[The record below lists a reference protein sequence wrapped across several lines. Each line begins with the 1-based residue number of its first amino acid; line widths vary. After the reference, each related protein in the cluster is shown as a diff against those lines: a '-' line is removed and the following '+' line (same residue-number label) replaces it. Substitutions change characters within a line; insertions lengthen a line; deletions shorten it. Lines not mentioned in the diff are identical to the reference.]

1 MNERKTSPSA
11 TTARRTGR
19 HWTWSVLIGAAIL
32 VCGIIIGVCLTL
44 IVVRNRVIELIQH
57 PEKRTEAMVARLD
70 RALDLRDEQR
80 AEIRD
85 ILQRHRS
92 EFNEI
97 RREVG
102 PRVKNQIEALDR
114 DISEVLT
121 DEQRQKW
128 DRYLKRL
135 RRLWTPR
142 FRRRGRGKEG
152 AEG

>member
-1 MNERKTSPSA
+1 M
-11 TTARRTGR
+11 
-19 HWTWSVLIGAAIL
+19 WSVLIGVAIL

-70 RALDLRDEQR
+70 RALDLKDEQR
-80 AEIRD
+80 AEVRD

-92 EFNEI
+92 EFSAI

-102 PRVKNQIEALDR
+102 PRIKNQIEALDR
-114 DISEVLT
+114 DISAVL
-121 DEQRQKW
+121 DAEQKEKW
-128 DRYLKRL
+128 DRYLQRL

-142 FRRRGRGKEG
+142 FRGRGG
-152 AEG
+152 G